1 MNGLYY
7 RALLENRVRK
17 LERLIYEKTVGR
29 GGGDSRAYTIWK
41 LLRDEGPMT
50 RPAIR
55 NRLGYTTPIVEMEQE
70 GCVFKNGNMYS
81 YNPDYNWEDSGV
93 LPRTAQQEAQME
105 LAAQMNAG
113 DIPDEDEVVA
123 EEPATPTRRG
133 RTPRAPREPRVRQTR
148 ANIFSSK
155 LDEVRAAVES
165 GVDVNSA
172 NNSGTPAIVLAVKR
186 KNGDP
191 AIVEYL
197 LEHGANPNAM
207 DGKRPIIVT
216 ACINKNSA
224 MIKSLV
230 AHGANLDNVAYK
242 RYPILEFAVISGV
255 YDDAL
260 VALAAGRP
268 RYMDDWI
275 GYNLVD
281 EHGIGSISDD
291 VYRRVV
297 EKALEVAG
305 ATPIDHI
312 ITWNM
317 LRRDFSFGSTVLLDV
332 YRSHGIMPEWYRSLN
347 LAGFDN
353 LSNNILNAI
362 YNACEEVTR
371 GKLKVAN
378 VSNFV
383 SVCRAV
389 SAELHRPDIGLSFI
403 TPEWLRE
410 NSEAADSVI
419 KIAFENS
426 NIDLLNTVAR
436 AKIKNINYND
446 LIEEFCGSS
455 RHQSSLEYARA
466 VCKILNT
473 CMPEGARIRYWNLNS
488 IRRSHSKYF
497 IEYLIERG
505 LADELSHGMYVS
517 QIQSSTS
524 QEFRDALAEAGI
536 SIVPVESET
545 QDDVKKRARKNSISS
560 IISAV
565 IHDEW
570 SRSLEHDVTE
580 DPDLLRNKQ
589 IQDAVNDHLSDS
601 ITARQLKRRID
612 ALPKVTDTYD
622 M

>member
-1 MNGLYY
+1 MNRLYY

-105 LAAQMNAG
+105 IAAQMNAG
-113 DIPDEDEVVA
+113 DMPDEDEVAA
-123 EEPATPTRRG
+123 EEPATSTRRG

-155 LDEVRAAVES
+155 LDEVKAAVES

-216 ACINKNSA
+216 ACVNNNSA

-230 AHGANLDNVAYK
+230 AHGANLNNVAYK
-242 RYPILEFAVISGV
+242 RYSILEFAVISGV
-255 YDDAL
+255 RDDAL

-275 GYNLVD
+275 GFNLID
-281 EHGIGSISDD
+281 AHGRGSISDD

-305 ATPIDHI
+305 ATPISNI
-312 ITWNM
+312 ISSGK
-317 LRRDFSFGSTVLLDV
+317 LCRDLGFGSTVLLDI
-332 YRSHGIMPEWYRSLN
+332 YRGHGVMPALYR
-347 LAGFDN
+347 GYIFGN

-371 GKLKVAN
+371 GQLKVTDVN
-378 VSNFV
+378 NFV

-389 SAELHRPDIGLSFI
+389 SAKLHRPDIGLSFI

-410 NSEAADSVI
+410 NSDAADGVI
-419 KIAFENS
+419 MLAFENS

-436 AKIKNINYND
+436 AKIKSIDYNG
-446 LIEEFCGSS
+446 LIENFCNSS
-455 RHQSSLEYARA
+455 RHQSSPEYARV

-473 CMPEGARIRYWNLNS
+473 CMPEGARIRYWNLNN

-505 LADELSHGMYVS
+505 LADELSHGMYS
-517 QIQSSTS
+517 NNIQSSTS

-536 SIVPVESET
+536 SIVPIESET
-545 QDDVKKRARKNSISS
+545 QDDVKRRARGGSIAS
-560 IISAV
+560 IIGA
-565 IHDEW
+565 IINDDW

-601 ITARQLKRRID
+601 LTARQLKRRID
-612 ALPKVTDTYD
+612 ALPKATDTYD